1 MTNLSLPTRT
11 ILAAGIVMG
20 LAGDQLLRVPD
31 GPGLNF
37 SILLAGLAVSVW
49 AVARNAR
56 KELSRE
62 AWVWLALGVTCGAL
76 LLWRGSGM
84 IRFWTFAAA
93 CFAFAMPTLHA
104 GRAWVTRAGVLDV
117 VAAGVGTWLHTAFGA
132 VRLVLGS
139 RREEQAVPEQ
149 LDPSRGALRT
159 ALVGALLAV
168 VPLFVFGALF
178 VSADAVF
185 ARMLSD
191 LVRFDLE
198 AFASHLFAVA
208 ALSWLTWGYLTGMLT
223 GTDLTG
229 DRDVRRFL
237 PRLGTAEVATAMG
250 LVDLLF
256 LAFVVVQLRYL
267 FGGASLVQ
275 VTPDLT
281 YAAYAREGF
290 FQLVAAVGLAIPWL
304 LGTHALLE
312 DRGLKARSWFAG
324 LAGTQLVLLLVVVA
338 SAVQRMLAYQGAYGL
353 TELRVVATAGL
364 VALTMLLVWFGATVL
379 SGRAHRF
386 PFGVLVTGYLLIATL
401 QIINPAG
408 LVVRHN
414 LDRSADLGGVD
425 AEYLASLG
433 SDAAPLLVARI
444 GELEAAERCLVADRL
459 ISAWGP
465 ERPGDWRSFNLSESR
480 ARSAVGV
487 DLQRLQAAAAGDG
500 CGPDADSVPEA
511 ADDST
516 VGSRDPAGQGP

>member
-1 MTNLSLPTRT
+1 MTTRPAFPTRT
-11 ILAAGIVMG
+11 MLTAGVVMG

-37 SILLAGLAVSVW
+37 FLLLAGLALSVW
-49 AVARNAR
+49 AVARSTGR
-56 KELSRE
+56 QLSRE
-62 AWVWLALGVTCGAL
+62 SSLWLGLGVVCGAA

-84 IRFWTFAAA
+84 IRFWTFVAA
-93 CFAFAMPTLHA
+93 CGAFALPTLHA

-117 VAAGVGTWLHTAFGA
+117 AAAAVGTCLHTAFGA
-132 VRLVLGS
+132 VRLIIGLRS
-139 RREEQAVPEQ
+139 EEREAT
-149 LDPSRGALRT
+149 DSRGPARSAFRT
-159 ALVGALLAV
+159 AVVGTLLAA

-185 ARMLSD
+185 ARILGD

-198 AFASHLFAVA
+198 TVASHLFAVA
-208 ALSWLTWGYLTGMLT
+208 ALGWLTCGYLTGMVV
-223 GTDLTG
+223 GTDLRG
-229 DRDVRRFL
+229 DRDFRGAL

-256 LAFVVVQLRYL
+256 LAFVAVQLRYL

-281 YAAYAREGF
+281 YAEYAREGF
-290 FQLVAAVGLAIPWL
+290 FQLVAAVALAIPWM

-324 LAGTQLVLLLVVVA
+324 LAGTQLALLLVVVA

-353 TELRVVATAGL
+353 TELRVVATTGL
-364 VALTMLLVWFGATVL
+364 VALTALLLWFGATVL

-386 PFGVLVTGYLLIATL
+386 SFGVLVTGYLLVAAL
-401 QIINPAG
+401 QIMNPAG

-414 LDRSADLGGVD
+414 LDRSVALGGVD
-425 AEYLASLG
+425 VEYLASLG
-433 SDAAPLLVARI
+433 SDATPGLVARI
-444 GELEAAERCLVADRL
+444 AELDGDEQCLVAERL
-459 ISAWGP
+459 LRSWGP
-465 ERPGDWRSFNLSESR
+465 DRPGDWRSFNLSESR
-480 ARSAVGV
+480 ARSAVRAEES
-487 DLQRLQAAAAGDG
+487 RLRSLVATGL
-500 CGPDADSVPEA
+500 CEA
-511 ADDST
+511 A
-516 VGSRDPAGQGP
+516 RP